1 MARRPVFIP
10 TDDAPY
16 VVEHAVEF
24 QYYPGFS
31 LQQKQRS
38 IASLHD
44 SFLADWP
51 GRKTL
56 EVSSKSTVGLG
67 IRLSAF
73 NLMIHASDDAECSV
87 EAAFQAAKKFEN
99 GGPYADLM
107 QTSSRQAKRDPRLQQ
122 SGRLIGF
129 EFFGKRFPVEPKT
142 YFYDWLYAS
151 ALCRDEELLKQV
163 TEYSAFTDIEFNP
176 KRSINCQA
184 RSVAK
189 VVGLWQA
196 DELTAALE
204 SPESFWEIGFGGAST
219 LGPPQR

>member
-10 TDDAPY
+10 TDDVPF
-16 VVEHAVEF
+16 VVERAVEF
-24 QYYPGFS
+24 EYHPGFS
-31 LQQKQRS
+31 VQQKQRS
-38 IASLHD
+38 IASLHG

-51 GRKTL
+51 GRKVL

-67 IRLSAF
+67 IQLSAF
-73 NLMIHASDDAECSV
+73 NLMIHAIDDAQCSV

-99 GGPYADLM
+99 GGPYADLT
-107 QTSSRQAKRDPRLQQ
+107 QASSRQAKRDQRLQQ

-129 EFFGKRFPVEPKT
+129 EFFGRRFPLEPRT

-151 ALCRDEELLKQV
+151 ALCGDEELLKQV

-176 KRSINCQA
+176 KRSMNCQA

-204 SPESFWEIGFGGAST
+204 SPESFLAIGFGAA
-219 LGPPQR
+219 